1 MKLLEFSK
9 NKGFAL
15 DAEINAFSEDGVL
28 NFTGVE
34 KSFIA
39 NFLARNGEV
48 ADRNLEVLII

>member
-1 MKLLEFSK
+1 MKLLEFVK
-9 NKGFAL
+9 NRGFAF

-34 KSFIA
+34 NSFIA

-48 ADRNLEVLII
+48 ADKNLEVLIM